1 MFVYFKRINLKKIS
15 KQTNDLVE
23 DLDLELFGEKGKVYK
38 IFDKL
43 CIQNKFKLFFY
54 CASSFH
60 LQPVMSQFFEEYII
74 NKTLPKNIDLGY
86 FKFEFMFTQYL
97 DNKLNAQDKINY
109 LFQIVDKC
117 GESIENRNF
126 WL

>member
-1 MFVYFKRINLKKIS
+1 MFVYFKKISLKKIS

-54 CASSFH
+54 CASSYH
-60 LQPVMSQFFEEYII
+60 LQPVMS
-74 NKTLPKNIDLGY
+74 
-86 FKFEFMFTQYL
+86 
-97 DNKLNAQDKINY
+97 
-109 LFQIVDKC
+109 
-117 GESIENRNF
+117 
-126 WL
+126 